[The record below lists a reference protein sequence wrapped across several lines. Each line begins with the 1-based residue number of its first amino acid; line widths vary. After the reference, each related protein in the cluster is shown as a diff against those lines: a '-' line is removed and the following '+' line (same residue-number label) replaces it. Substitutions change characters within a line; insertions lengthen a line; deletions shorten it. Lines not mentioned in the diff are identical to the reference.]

1 MNINRDNYEG
11 FFLLLLDRELGP
23 AEKQEV
29 EKFLVEN
36 EDLRKEFALLQ
47 ETIMTPADI
56 VFEGKDL
63 LLRKEEK
70 RRMIPLFWLRIAAS
84 VALIITGSW
93 IIFTVVNK
101 RSSENTVAK
110 EFAKTRNSKI
120 KSGSA
125 VKPVSENNDIPPA
138 NGLPQNAVQKKT
150 TGGKEFIKAKNQK
163 NGGAQEKKDNPSSVS
178 NDGLNTNDD
187 LTMQDEAVIALHKP
201 VTPDLQSRGTR
212 AGVDP
217 EQPGVVASGINP
229 SAPVLTAI
237 PVSQNIK
244 NENPEPD
251 YQTDNAISVV
261 ALNERNKSITGFFK
275 KIIRRPPVNENDRKL
290 RVSVFQISY

>member
-1 MNINRDNYEG
+1 MDINRDNYEG
-11 FFLLLLDRELGP
+11 FFLLLLDCELGA

-36 EDLRKEFALLQ
+36 EDLRKELALLQ
-47 ETIMTPADI
+47 ETVVTPVDI
-56 VFEGKDL
+56 IYEGKDL

-70 RRMIPLFWLRIAAS
+70 RRIIPIFWLRMAAS

-101 RSSENTVAK
+101 YSSKNTVPK
-110 EFAKTRNSKI
+110 EFAVAGDSKM
-120 KSGSA
+120 KSES
-125 VKPVSENNDIPPA
+125 VIKPVSKNNDTPA
-138 NGLPQNAVQKKT
+138 TNRLTQNGAQKNSDGGNEFTKT
-150 TGGKEFIKAKNQK
+150 KNQR
-163 NGGAQEKKDNPSSVS
+163 NPAAQKSKGNPPPVS
-178 NDGLNTNDD
+178 NDGLNINDE
-187 LTMQDEAVIALHKP
+187 LTMQDEAVTARQKA
-201 VTPDLQSRGTR
+201 VTPDLQSGGTP
-212 AGVDP
+212 AGGDP
-217 EQPGVVASGINP
+217 RQVSVGVSGIN
-229 SAPVLTAI
+229 SAAPVPAAI
-237 PVSQNIK
+237 SVNQIIK

-275 KIIRRPPVNENDRKL
+275 KIIRRTPANENDRKL